1 MTSIQFRLIC
11 ICLALTSAPIFAQ
24 ETTKP
29 PEIKPPAAV
38 PPDTE
43 PKIELPKPLSPE
55 EIEAKR
61 LADAAEEQR
70 REQAKKEAEEAAR
83 RKAEAEKSF
92 FTKLVEN
99 SKVYTGLVGGIG
111 VGVNKL
117 HGTGY
122 TLGMSVDVIS
132 YKTWGFHFAAETGQ
146 YPAKSGTLSTGGVP
160 VTISSGGS
168 FGFLALDFAAV
179 YAFPKVFNL
188 EPAAGLGISIY
199 QLRGGAY
206 DFNQTVAPLL
216 YGSLYYDLLSHL
228 QVGFITQLT
237 LPTASKLE
245 SAGASA
251 MLDNSVGQTTVAFK
265 LALRYAWF

>member
-1 MTSIQFRLIC
+1 MMSIQFRLIC
-11 ICLALTSAPIFAQ
+11 VCIALASLPLYSQ
-24 ETTKP
+24 ENAKPAETKP
-29 PEIKPPAAV
+29 AATTAPAVKPAEAN
-38 PPDTE
+38 TE
-43 PKIELPKPLSPE
+43 PAKPLSPE
-55 EIEAKR
+55 EIEAEAK
-61 LADAAEEQR
+61 R
-70 REQAKKEAEEAAR
+70 REQAQRDAEEAAR
-83 RKAEAEKSF
+83 KKAEAEKTF

-99 SKVYTGLVGGIG
+99 SKVYTGLAAGIG

-122 TLGMSVDVIS
+122 TVGMAIDVIA

-146 YPAKSGTLSTGGVP
+146 YPAKSATLSTGGVP
-160 VTISSGGS
+160 VNVSSGGT

-179 YAFPKVFNL
+179 YVFPKVLNL
-188 EPAAGLGISIY
+188 DPAVGLGISVY

-216 YGSLYYDLLSHL
+216 YGSVYYDLLSHL

-237 LPTASKLE
+237 LPSSSKLE
-245 SAGASA
+245 AAGTSTT
-251 MLDNSVGQTTVAFK
+251 LDNSVAQTTVAFK